1 MDVQNFYYDV
11 SSRVEKSIAT
21 KRKLIET
28 VTDKILETGIIIAK
42 SLEKGNKVL
51 LCGNGGSAADS
62 QHIAAELVIRFRS
75 NVNRKGLPALALTVD
90 PSIMTAG
97 GNDFGFEN
105 VFARE
110 VEAYGKAGDIL
121 IGISTS
127 GNSPNVI
134 KAVEIANTFG
144 LTTIG
149 LLGGNGGKIAPLCNY
164 SVIVPESE
172 TALIQ
177 ECHIM
182 IGHIWCE
189 IVEEYLFP
197 ELFRSRT

>member
-1 MDVQNFYYDV
+1 MVADVNNFFYDV
-11 SSRVEKSIAT
+11 SKRIERSIAT
-21 KRKLIET
+21 KKKLLET
-28 VTDKILETGIIIAK
+28 ISDKILETGKVIANQ
-42 SLEKGNKVL
+42 LAQGNKVL

-62 QHIAAELVIRFRS
+62 QHIAAELVIRFRG
-75 NVNRKGLPALALTVD
+75 NVNRRALPAIALTVD

-110 VEAYGKAGDIL
+110 VEAYGRKGDVL
-121 IGISTS
+121 VGISTS
-127 GNSPNVI
+127 GNSPNVLRAI
-134 KAVEIANTFG
+134 ETANSMG
-144 LTTIG
+144 LITIG
-149 LLGGNGGKIAPLCNY
+149 LLGGNGGKIAPFCNY

-189 IVEEYLFP
+189 IIEEFLFP
-197 ELFRSRT
+197 EFFQR

>member
-1 MDVQNFYYDV
+1 MEKENFYFDIHK
-11 SSRVEKSIAT
+11 RIERSIET
-21 KRKLIET
+21 KRKLMDL
-28 VTDKILETGIIIAK
+28 VSNKIFETGLVIADK
-42 SLEKGNKVL
+42 LGEGNKVL

-62 QHIAAELVIRFRS
+62 QHIAAELVIRFRG
-75 NVNRKGLPALALTVD
+75 NVNRKALPAIALTVD

-110 VEAYGKAGDIL
+110 VEAYGNKDDIL

-127 GNSPNVI
+127 GNSPNVL
-134 KAVEIANTFG
+134 KAIETANSKG
-144 LTTIG
+144 LVTIG
-149 LLGGNGGKIAPLCNY
+149 LLGGNGGKIAPICQY
-164 SVIVPESE
+164 TVVVPESE

-189 IVEEYLFP
+189 IIEEYLFP
-197 ELFRSRT
+197 EFFQANK

>member
-1 MDVQNFYYDV
+1 MEVNNFFYDIPK
-11 SSRVEKSIAT
+11 RIEKSIAT
-21 KRKLIET
+21 KKKVIET
-28 VTDKILETGIIIAK
+28 ISEKILETGVLIAK
-42 SLEKGNKVL
+42 RLKEGNKVL

-75 NVNRKGLPALALTVD
+75 KINRKALPAIALTVD

-97 GNDFGFEN
+97 GNDYGFEN

-110 VEAYGKAGDIL
+110 VEAYGKMGDVL

-127 GNSPNVI
+127 GNSENVYRAI
-134 KAVEIANTFG
+134 EAANNLGMVTV
-144 LTTIG
+144 G

-189 IVEEYLFP
+189 IIEEYLFP
-197 ELFRSRT
+197 ELFSKNE